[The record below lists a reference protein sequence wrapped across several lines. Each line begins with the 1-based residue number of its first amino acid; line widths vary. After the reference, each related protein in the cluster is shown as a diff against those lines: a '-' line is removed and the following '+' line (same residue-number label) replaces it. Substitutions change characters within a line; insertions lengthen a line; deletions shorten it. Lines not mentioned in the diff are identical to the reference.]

1 MTKLLTQRISFT
13 MNFYRFFK
21 TIWNIKIC
29 IPPLVTPLHKN
40 APTPT
45 RQTRLL
51 GIPKTHR
58 TYPGS
63 MGHGNFNYQNGLG
76 TRTIR
81 NNLLKTLNLYFAQLS
96 TAGLIIK
103 NALTGLKWGTQL
115 WLLVPVFW
123 QISHV
128 ALFLISEGPSK
139 TVVSQVL
146 GHPYLERKLN

>member
-1 MTKLLTQRISFT
+1 MSTILSSVKIFVSLIVYKTKNHKKVRFSLFFTFFDRLFLNKYQRYRNFHWWQNCWHNVCLSPWIFTDFLTQFEIQ
-13 MNFYRFFK
+13 NFVS
-21 TIWNIKIC
+21 
-29 IPPLVTPLHKN
+29 PPLVTPLHKN

-63 MGHGNFNYQNGLG
+63 MGHGNFNYQNVLG

-103 NALTGLKWGTQL
+103 
-115 WLLVPVFW
+115 
-123 QISHV
+123 
-128 ALFLISEGPSK
+128 K
-139 TVVSQVL
+139 T
-146 GHPYLERKLN
+146 H

>member
-21 TIWNIKIC
+21 TIWNKKNLY
-29 IPPLVTPLHKN
+29 PPLVTPLHKN

-103 NALTGLKWGTQL
+103 KRINWFKVGDPTLITGTRILTNFACCTIPNIGGSFENGRVPSFGSPKFGT
-115 WLLVPVFW
+115 
-123 QISHV
+123 
-128 ALFLISEGPSK
+128 
-139 TVVSQVL
+139 
-146 GHPYLERKLN
+146 